1 MFTLH
6 ARMWESPQHIVRRKG
21 DKIVKHLHIGVG
33 DKEPKVQ
40 EKSSAGLTGNSSENA
55 PSHVSKVCS
64 VICPPQGL
72 HPIPQLARLTWM
84 YTFICGLLTRKSCLL
99 PQFHNKN

>member
-40 EKSSAGLTGNSSENA
+40 EKSSAGLDR
-55 PSHVSKVCS
+55 
-64 VICPPQGL
+64 Q
-72 HPIPQLARLTWM
+72 Q
-84 YTFICGLLTRKSCLL
+84 
-99 PQFHNKN
+99 Q